1 MPIFIVTVPVKG
13 VATFHVPSDNED
25 AAIEIALNGYP
36 PSEIEWKTFICEDA
50 DAYPEQPE

>member
-36 PSEIEWKTFICEDA
+36 PSEIEWNTFIWEDA
-50 DAYPEQPE
+50 EADPEQPE